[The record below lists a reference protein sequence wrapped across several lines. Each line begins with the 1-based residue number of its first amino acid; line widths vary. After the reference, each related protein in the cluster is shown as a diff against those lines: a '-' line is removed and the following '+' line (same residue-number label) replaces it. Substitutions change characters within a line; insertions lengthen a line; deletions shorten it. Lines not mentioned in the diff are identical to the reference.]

1 MNYKEKYIKYKNKYI
16 NLKNEL
22 NQSGGMVSPTTMAKA
37 AFKNPKAAIALAT
50 GNPTAVFEVGK
61 AVLDPKN
68 AGLVGQ
74 AVKDVTGSADAAK
87 MATNAAATIQNA
99 ATSAKIDPTKIAQQA
114 QQLANPGAALNQVT
128 AAAKAAGTN
137 LAEQAKQQA
146 TTAGT
151 NLAQQAQQAKQQ
163 ATTAGTNLA
172 QQAQQAQ
179 QQATTAGTATLN
191 KAQSAVAPAGT
202 KAVAPAGTKAV
213 APAGTNAV
221 PNINALVSTATN
233 MGTNIIKNAL
243 PGTSAK

>member
-22 NQSGGMVSPTTMAKA
+22 NQSGGMTGSVSPSTIIKA
-37 AFKNPKAAIALAT
+37 AALNPSTTIALMNPSTDPVTKAKKVT
-50 GNPTAVFEVGK
+50 QALADPRNLALAGN
-61 AVLDPKN
+61 
-68 AGLVGQ
+68 
-74 AVKDVTGSADAAK
+74 AVKDITGSTDAAN
-87 MATNAAATIQNA
+87 MATNALKTVQNA

-163 ATTAGTNLA
+163 ATTVGTNLA

-179 QQATTAGTATLN
+179 QQAKTAGTAILN
-191 KAQSAVAPAGT
+191 KAQSAVTAAGT
-202 KAVAPAGTKAV
+202 KAVAPA
-213 APAGTNAV
+213 AGTNTV
-221 PNINALVSTATN
+221 PNINSLVNTATN
-233 MGTNIIKNAL
+233 MGTNIIKNTLSTTTA
-243 PGTSAK
+243 

>member
-37 AFKNPKAAIALAT
+37 ALSNPSAAFSLAT
-50 GNPTAVFEVGK
+50 GNPTAVLEVVK
-61 AVLDPKN
+61 AVLNPKN

-74 AVKDVTGSADAAK
+74 AVKDVTGSTDAAK
-87 MATNAAATIQNA
+87 MATNAAAKIQNA

-114 QQLANPGAALNQVT
+114 QQLATSGAALNQVT

-151 NLAQQAQQAKQQ
+151 NLAQQAQQAQQQ
-163 ATTAGTNLA
+163 ATTVGTNLA
-172 QQAQQAQ
+172 HQAQQAQ
-179 QQATTAGTATLN
+179 QQATVALN
-191 KAQSAVAPAGT
+191 KAQSAVTAAGTNAIAPAGT
-202 KAVAPAGTKAV
+202 KAVAPAGNK
-213 APAGTNAV
+213 GL
-221 PNINALVSTATN
+221 NINSIVSQATN
-233 MGTNIIKNAL
+233 MGTNLLKNAL
-243 PGTSAK
+243 PPTTAK